1 MTQPIQFDSNL
12 TEVEQ
17 LLDQVSASL
26 LSGDARALE
35 THSQALREAM
45 LALSGMAASQ
55 QAVLFANPSM
65 KQRVAAVSQR
75 LALQREGVARR
86 AVVVNR
92 ALATVLPQS
101 DAATYAG
108 RAAPAYRNNTAR
120 IYASAAT

>member
-1 MTQPIQFDSNL
+1 MAQPIQFDSSL

-26 LSGDARALE
+26 LAGDARALE
-35 THSQALREAM
+35 AHSQSLRDAM
-45 LALSGMAASQ
+45 LALSSMAASQ
-55 QAVLFANPSM
+55 KAVLFANPTM
-65 KQRVAAVSQR
+65 QHRVAAVSTR
-75 LALQREGVARR
+75 LAQQREGLARR

-108 RAAPAYRNNTAR
+108 RGAPAYRNSAAR
-120 IYASAAT
+120 IYANAAT